1 MVSARISPMY
11 VPTATYILSTEK
23 NQDTQLL
30 HIRAGVD
37 MTRSGLF
44 IAGILMVS
52 LVVSGCVEA
61 AGKPSDAATG
71 SDGNATG
78 PLPGSP
84 AASAQL
90 TASVEPTSTVL
101 VTPLPMLSHDEF
113 WTGLFYGDL
122 AFTEFPSL
130 GALIGSSD
138 AVAVVSIEDV
148 VRGPTY
154 DAGSNM
160 REYDA
165 YVMVHIDKV
174 IHGTLTAEHV
184 PVIVILSLGS
194 DPGEAA
200 LRFVQL
206 DVSAP
211 KEQGILFLRNLV
223 AWDKQLTGSTTSR
236 YDPTVYQVLSAQGVI
251 RNAGGVAKPALNAP
265 GTWPGKFTGV
275 NFGSVVSSIASTKP
289 VK

>member
-1 MVSARISPMY
+1 MPESGEAIR
-11 VPTATYILSTEK
+11 TADRPGLSVLE
-23 NQDTQLL
+23 
-30 HIRAGVD
+30 RAGVD

-44 IAGILMVS
+44 VAGILVVA
-52 LVVSGCVEA
+52 LVVSGCVNA
-61 AGKPSDAATG
+61 TSRPSDAATG

-78 PLPGSP
+78 SLPASP
-84 AASAQL
+84 VASAQP
-90 TASVEPTSTVL
+90 TAFVEPTSTVL
-101 VTPLPMLSHDEF
+101 VTPLPPLSPDEF
-113 WTGLFYGDL
+113 WAGLFYGDP

-148 VRGPTY
+148 VQGPAY

-160 REYDA
+160 TEYDA

-184 PVIVILSLGS
+184 PVIVMLSLGS
-194 DPGEAA
+194 DPGKAA
-200 LRFVQL
+200 PRFVQL
-206 DVSAP
+206 ESSAP

-223 AWDKQLTGSTTSR
+223 ASDKQLTGSTTST
-236 YDPTVYQVLSAQGVI
+236 YDPTVYQVPSAQGVI

-265 GTWPGKFTGV
+265 GTWPGRLTGL
-275 NFGSVVSSIASTKP
+275 NFSSVVTSIASTKP